1 MCTIIKGKEP
11 REFERSAPV
20 ASFLFKLDL
29 KHNAQKVYLKD
40 FSGCLW
46 YSVAMTDGQKLERQM
61 GCAFLMSRN
70 TNSVWLM
77 HLCGPEGFIPG
88 LTVVH
93 ALLFH
98 TPEAVATGQ

>member
-1 MCTIIKGKEP
+1 
-11 REFERSAPV
+11 
-20 ASFLFKLDL
+20 
-29 KHNAQKVYLKD
+29 
-40 FSGCLW
+40 
-46 YSVAMTDGQKLERQM
+46 
-61 GCAFLMSRN
+61 
-70 TNSVWLM
+70 LM